1 MKKLLQKWY
10 VKLTFYIFGLGLIIW
25 GIFFQIKIEKKI
37 DKDLITEATVIE
49 VTEETSPYSKME
61 QRILVKFTVDDK
73 EYEGY
78 LRKYEEEAK
87 IDDKVTIYYNKE
99 DPNFF
104 YKYEINPLG
113 YSIIAG
119 GIFLILIPLSNFIK
133 ITYVNKK
140 IKKIDK
146 KIEKLT
152 NENK

>member
-1 MKKLLQKWY
+1 MKKALHKWY
-10 VKLTFYIFGLGLIIW
+10 IKLTFYLLGIGLVVW
-25 GIFFQIKIEKKI
+25 GIFLQIKINKEI
-37 DKDLITEATVIE
+37 DKNLITEATVIE

-113 YSIIAG
+113 YSLIAG